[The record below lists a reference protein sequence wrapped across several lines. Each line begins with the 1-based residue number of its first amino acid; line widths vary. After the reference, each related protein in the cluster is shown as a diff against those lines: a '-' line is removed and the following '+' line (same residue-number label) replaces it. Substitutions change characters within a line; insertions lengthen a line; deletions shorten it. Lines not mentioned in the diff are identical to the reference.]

1 MTHVK
6 DSKGTDP
13 ERRGFLKWLGRGFLA
28 LWAPAAALAGA
39 SFLKAPEENDR
50 RPGERLLRCGTFSSL
65 AVGEARLVRHGA
77 EPIFVVRLG
86 ESKVLAV
93 SAICTH
99 VRCVLQWNRENATYR
114 CPCHDGAFDKT
125 GNVLSGPPK
134 RPLPQYPAEIR
145 SDEIIVHL

>member
-1 MTHVK
+1 MTRVK
-6 DSKGTDP
+6 DSEGTDL

-39 SFLKAPEENDR
+39 SFLKAPESAR
-50 RPGERLLRCGTFSSL
+50 RAGLLRCGTFSSL

-99 VRCVLQWNRENATYR
+99 VRCVLHWNRENGTFR
-114 CPCHDGAFDKT
+114 CPCHDGAFEKT